1 MPAGALYA
9 SPLYRKSL
17 LAALDRSDRVYVLS
31 AKHGVLDP
39 QTITAPYDVT
49 LKTMGRADRQEWG
62 RVTGATLDSVLKRRD
77 TVTLFCGEEY
87 VEPLRAD
94 FVRIGVTTE
103 EPLSML
109 SLGQRLQRLRELNS
123 EVSLRQ
129 QAIRFSRLLHRLW
142 LAQSGGRTI
151 RDTNGKQTWPAK
163 GLYFILEPTHA
174 ISGSRMPRIVR
185 VGTHA
190 VSAGSKTSLWDRLST
205 HRGTG
210 NGGGSHRSSIFRLH
224 VGRALVKQ
232 DPSRAWPATWSKG
245 QSAPA
250 AIRSG
255 EEQLER
261 LVSEVIGEM
270 NLLWLNIDDEAG
282 PASER
287 GYLERNA
294 IGLLSRIGLLN
305 PSTRST
311 WLGRLSPDWRIAASG
326 LWNLNHVF
334 MKPDDDFLDRLE
346 VAIDNTIGRVSTRSP
361 PPVLQPSIKTQLE
374 LFRGNGKRD
383 KG

>member
-1 MPAGALYA
+1 VRVAFIACSKTKAVHSMPAGALYA

-142 LAQSGGRTI
+142 LAQSGGAQFGIRT
-151 RDTNGKQTWPAK
+151 
-163 GLYFILEPTHA
+163 E
-174 ISGSRMPRIVR
+174 SR
-185 VGTHA
+185 
-190 VSAGSKTSLWDRLST
+190 
-205 HRGTG
+205 
-210 NGGGSHRSSIFRLH
+210 
-224 VGRALVKQ
+224 
-232 DPSRAWPATWSKG
+232 
-245 QSAPA
+245 
-250 AIRSG
+250 
-255 EEQLER
+255 
-261 LVSEVIGEM
+261 
-270 NLLWLNIDDEAG
+270 
-282 PASER
+282 
-287 GYLERNA
+287 
-294 IGLLSRIGLLN
+294 
-305 PSTRST
+305 
-311 WLGRLSPDWRIAASG
+311 LGRLKAYILS
-326 LWNLNHVF
+326 LN
-334 MKPDDDFLDRLE
+334 
-346 VAIDNTIGRVSTRSP
+346 
-361 PPVLQPSIKTQLE
+361 QLTP
-374 LFRGNGKRD
+374 
-383 KG
+383 